1 MSVYISFAEDKKR
14 IKTYLEHYNLQFFA
28 KDGPGG
34 EKTEEPTAKK
44 LDDARKDGQTA
55 KSKDLVTAISL
66 LALFVL
72 CKVYI
77 GALGNNLMGT
87 FSEYYGMFEKVPTD
101 ASAGMTH
108 TMTSSVM
115 QSVIMDILWFIFP
128 VLIVSLAIAIL
139 GNVLQQKWKV
149 TAKPLKPKLSKISP
163 LSGFKRMFSSRQLME
178 LLKNIAMFAIIGIV
192 VYQTVM
198 QKIPLLY
205 EMYDRTLMDVVA
217 VTGETVIDL
226 GIKISAIFLIV
237 GFVDL
242 IFQRRKFKSDMM
254 MTKQE
259 IKEEFK
265 NTEGDPQIKGQIRRK
280 MQEASRRRMM
290 QALPEADVVI
300 TNPTHFAVALKYE
313 PNEGKAPVVIA
324 KGADYLAQQIKE
336 KAREYD
342 IAIVENKPLA
352 RVLYNN
358 IDVGAEIPSELYQA
372 VAEVLAFVYALK
384 NK

>member
-1 MSVYISFAEDKKR
+1 MSACISFAEDQKH

-44 LDDARKDGQTA
+44 LDEARKDGQTA

-101 ASAGMTH
+101 AHEGMTH
-108 TMTSSVM
+108 TMTSSIM
-115 QSVIMDILWFIFP
+115 QSVMMDIVWFIFP
-128 VLIVSLAIAIL
+128 VLIVALAIAIL

-149 TAKPLKPKLSKISP
+149 TTKPLKPTLSKISP

-178 LLKNIAMFAIIGIV
+178 LLKSIAMFAIIGIV

-198 QKIPLLY
+198 DKIPLLY
-205 EMYDRTLMDVVA
+205 EMYDRTLMDVVS

>member
-1 MSVYISFAEDKKR
+1 MSACISFAEDKKR

-101 ASAGMTH
+101 AYEGMTH

-198 QKIPLLY
+198 EKIPLLY
-205 EMYDRTLMDVVA
+205 EMYDRTLMDVVS

>member
-1 MSVYISFAEDKKR
+1 MSACISFAEDKKR

-101 ASAGMTH
+101 AYEGMTH

-192 VYQTVM
+192 VCQTVM
-198 QKIPLLY
+198 EKIPLLY
-205 EMYDRTLMDVVA
+205 EMYDRTLMDVVS